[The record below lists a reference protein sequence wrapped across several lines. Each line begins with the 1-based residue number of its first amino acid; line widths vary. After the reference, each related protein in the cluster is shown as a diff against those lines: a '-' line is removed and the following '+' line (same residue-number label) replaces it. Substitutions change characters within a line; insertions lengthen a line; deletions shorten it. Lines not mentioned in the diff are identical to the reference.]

1 MKNRTLL
8 WVEWFSTV
16 DIANENRHETGWFG
30 VMRKQRRSRAGLRLS
45 PNSCNSLLAV

>member
-30 VMRKQRRSRAGLRLS
+30 VMRKQRRTLNRLFRQ
-45 PNSCNSLLAV
+45 NRILLLQ